1 MACVKDGDRAALLR
15 EAEAVLTAHGDK
27 SNCAERVFLALR
39 AIMETDIPPEAVCLL
54 TGLGG
59 GVGGAREGTC
69 GAITGGVAA
78 LGLIH
83 GRRTPPDGD
92 RFWTY
97 EVCRDFVAR
106 FQTSSAPPSA
116 VDWSATC
123 CANRRR
129 KPRSNGKPAAAST
142 HSRRS
147 VCASTRWTATGRRR
161 PGGRLDGR
169 GKRNWGR
176 PWPATLVDGFLLPW

>member
-1 MACVKDGDRAALLR
+1 MMARVKDGDRAALLR
-15 EAEAVLTAHGDK
+15 EAEAVLAAHGDK

-39 AIMETDIPPEAVCLL
+39 AITETDIPPEAVCLL

-83 GRRTPPDGD
+83 GRRNPPDGD
-92 RFWTY
+92 RLWTY
-97 EVCRDFVAR
+97 EVCRISSPGFRPA
-106 FQTSSAPPSA
+106 SAPPSA

-123 CANRRR
+123 CGTNAGSRGAAESPLPPIHTRGGTPV
-129 KPRSNGKPAAAST
+129 PRHVGS
-142 HSRRS
+142 SREDVAR
-147 VCASTRWTATGRRR
+147 A
-161 PGGRLDGR
+161 
-169 GKRNWGR
+169 
-176 PWPATLVDGFLLPW
+176 

>member
-1 MACVKDGDRAALLR
+1 MARVKDGDRAALLR
-15 EAEAVLTAHGDK
+15 EAEAVLAAHGDK

-39 AIMETDIPPEAVCLL
+39 AITETDIPPEAVCLL

-92 RFWTY
+92 RLWTY
-97 EVCRDFVAR
+97 EVCRDFVTR
-106 FQTSSAPPSA
+106 FQTSFGATICGGLVGDLLREATPEAEEQRKTRCRQYTLAA
-116 VDWSATC
+116 VRLCLDTLDRHGTTS
-123 CANRRR
+123 
-129 KPRSNGKPAAAST
+129 P
-142 HSRRS
+142 
-147 VCASTRWTATGRRR
+147 GR
-161 PGGRLDGR
+161 
-169 GKRNWGR
+169 
-176 PWPATLVDGFLLPW
+176 